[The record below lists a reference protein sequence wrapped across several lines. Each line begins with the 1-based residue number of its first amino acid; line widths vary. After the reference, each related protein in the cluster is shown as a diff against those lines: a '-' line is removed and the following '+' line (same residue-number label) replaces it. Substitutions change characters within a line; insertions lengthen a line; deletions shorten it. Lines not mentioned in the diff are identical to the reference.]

1 MLKKKYDRV
10 KKIVILSLI
19 SSIVAQ
25 SMPINVLAM
34 EDKIKNVDLEEKSE
48 NKFLDKDKEDSDV
61 ISSTDKDKE
70 DSDVISST
78 DKDKEDSEVTSSTGK
93 DKEDKEDSEVTSST
107 DKDKEDSEVTS
118 STGKDKDDKK
128 DINSVSL
135 GNISIEVDPELG
147 KDFRYGEAIDINIK
161 FTAVGDRYGNIPQNT
176 IVRLNIS
183 SSAIDYSKIQVSPQ
197 NHAIELIKHPDKNY
211 VEVKFNQDFKFDR
224 SLNLSI
230 MTSIKSHKGTYS
242 ISSELVDKD
251 GNITNLPLKDGVA
264 DETLNV
270 VPADFGVT
278 GWLDPFWDGENYIG
292 RGTLNNGDIGGIFN
306 PKTNEIKIKA
316 TLTAKKD
323 VDNINTIITLDSGQ
337 SVDKKSI
344 SVIDIKTNNEITDRL
359 SITATDNLIEFNTGR
374 IVKNTQYLIKF
385 TAIVDSFDKVY
396 TTDFK
401 SIASNGEIGGF
412 PIKSGFRMNTGGAV
426 PTLKANNLITYKNI
440 PIDLL
445 EDVVATDIEDGNITN
460 KIVVN
465 DSLLDLSKEGTYKV
479 TYIVQ
484 DSDYNSVMKTVDV
497 IVLSNDEPIIRGA
510 SNKTIKINEVDSFN
524 KLDGVIAEDNQDGII
539 TDRITIS
546 GEIGKPSPG
555 SNKTYKLTYSVTDN
569 HKNTTR
575 VVREITVTN
584 QFPTISGLN
593 EVEIRKGKNFDLKNG
608 ITAHDEEDG
617 NITKNIVLPKTD
629 ITKLDLGKHSIEY
642 TITDSDGNTTK
653 ETRVVNVSTN
663 EPPTINGANDVTIK
677 LGEVDRFGLLDG
689 VMVTDDHDK
698 GLIPIVKGIVGK
710 PVAGSN
716 KTYIIVYTVTDSDGN
731 TTIAKRKVTVTNQ
744 FPTISGLSDIS
755 IRKGYTTN
763 LQAGVLANDTE
774 DGNITASIVYPKTDL
789 TGLSVGNHDIK
800 YTVTDSDGNTTI
812 AKRKVMVRK
821 DSPELNGSP
830 NINGAND
837 LSIKKGSAFDKK
849 AGVTATDKE
858 DGDITKN
865 IQISGTV
872 DVNTSG
878 EYELIYS
885 VTDSFGN
892 TTTVKRVISVLEDIT
907 VVPPTDPNIPVVP
920 PTDPDMPVVPP
931 TDPDMPV
938 VPPTDPDIP
947 VVPPTD
953 PDIPVVPPTDPDM
966 PVVPP
971 KAPSKVNKP
980 FKITIDDITN
990 ENLNPKTGDDSLLIY
1005 IGSSVICLILFSII
1019 NRKKLNKK

>member
-1 MLKKKYDRV
+1 MSKKKYDRV

-70 DSDVISST
+70 DSDVTSST
-78 DKDKEDSEVTSSTGK
+78 GKDKDDKEDSDVTSSTGK
-93 DKEDKEDSEVTSST
+93 DKDDKEDSDVTP
-107 DKDKEDSEVTS
+107 

-135 GNISIEVDPELG
+135 ENISIEVDPELG

-161 FTAVGDRYGNIPQNT
+161 FIAVGDRYGNIPQNT

-230 MTSIKSHKGTYS
+230 MTSIKSNKGTYS

-251 GNITNLPLKDGVA
+251 GNIINLPLKDGVA

-270 VPADFGVT
+270 VQPDIGVS

-292 RGTLNNGDIGGIFN
+292 RGELNNGDIGGIFN
-306 PKTNEIKIKA
+306 PKKNEIKTKA

-337 SVDKKSI
+337 RVDKKSI
-344 SVIDIKTNNEITDRL
+344 NVIDIKTNNDITDRL
-359 SITATDNLIEFNTGR
+359 SIRATDNLIEFNTGR
-374 IVKNTQYLIKF
+374 IVENTQYLIKF
-385 TAIVDSFDKVY
+385 TAIVDSFDNVY

-440 PIDLL
+440 PLDLL
-445 EDVVATDIEDGNITN
+445 EDVVANDIEDGDITD

-465 DSLLDLSKEGTYKV
+465 DSLLDLSKEGIYKV

-497 IVLSNDEPIIRGA
+497 VVLSNDEPIIIGA
-510 SNKTIKINEVDSFN
+510 SNKTIKINEVDSFD
-524 KLDGVIAEDNQDGII
+524 KLDGVTAEDNQDGII
-539 TDRITIS
+539 TDRISIS

-575 VVREITVTN
+575 VIREITVTN
-584 QFPTISGLN
+584 QL
-593 EVEIRKGKNFDLKNG
+593 
-608 ITAHDEEDG
+608 
-617 NITKNIVLPKTD
+617 
-629 ITKLDLGKHSIEY
+629 
-642 TITDSDGNTTK
+642 
-653 ETRVVNVSTN
+653 
-663 EPPTINGANDVTIK
+663 
-677 LGEVDRFGLLDG
+677 
-689 VMVTDDHDK
+689 
-698 GLIPIVKGIVGK
+698 
-710 PVAGSN
+710 
-716 KTYIIVYTVTDSDGN
+716 
-731 TTIAKRKVTVTNQ
+731 
-744 FPTISGLSDIS
+744 PTISGLSNITINDGMTADIQ
-755 IRKGYTTN
+755 T
-763 LQAGVLANDTE
+763 GVSANDTE
-774 DGNITASIVYPKTDL
+774 DGNITARIVYPLTDL
-789 TGLSVGNHDIK
+789 TKLSVGNHEIK
-800 YTVTDSDGNTTI
+800 YSVTDSDGNTVEARRRVT
-812 AKRKVMVRK
+812 VRQRPSIINSIPVINAYDK
-821 DSPELNGSP
+821 TLNVGDMFNP
-830 NINGAND
+830 LEGV
-837 LSIKKGSAFDKK
+837 SAE
-849 AGVTATDKE
+849 DKE
-858 DGDITKN
+858 DGDITDKIKVIKN
-865 IQISGTV
+865 ELQKMRLYIVADKEGV
-872 DVNTSG
+872 YKVV
-878 EYELIYS
+878 YEVEDSQGAKITKTIS
-885 VTDSFGN
+885 VT
-892 TTTVKRVISVLEDIT
+892 VKNKP
-907 VVPPTDPNIPVVP
+907 VVPPIEPDKPVVP
-920 PTDPDMPVVPP
+920 PTEPDKPVVPP
-931 TDPDMPV
+931 TESDKPV
-938 VPPTDPDIP
+938 VPPTEPDKPAVPPTEPDKP
-947 VVPPTD
+947 VVPPTESD
-953 PDIPVVPPTDPDM
+953 KPVVPPTEQDK

-971 KAPSKVNKP
+971 TEQDKPVVPPTEPSKGDEP

-1005 IGSSVICLILFSII
+1005 IGASSICLILFSII